1 MPTPDELAT
10 QLRALA
16 DQVAA
21 LDDGAPPNPN
31 PQPGPTEPPA
41 APTNLRV
48 TTLPDGRLQ
57 LDWDG
62 AHHVDA
68 WDVLDTLNSAQPVK
82 ETVTVPRSIRSA
94 MKPGSAARR
103 YVVVA
108 RNKAGESPASD
119 PVDVL
124 ATGGQVPTPDPKP
137 DPKPQPN
144 GKHPSD
150 VLDLRNWTIM
160 LPTGTQGDPDN
171 AYVIGKSIPNTLF
184 VEDGAVV
191 FRTDVVNGVHSPNS
205 KYART
210 EAREMNDA
218 NWTKAAWP
226 SAGPRWIEASLAIDA
241 SHLSTRKRINGIQIH
256 DGGDDVCQV
265 MLHETQGLG
274 LMHNDGKTFE
284 SIDPSYRGERFTCR
298 VEVNANRIQVRY
310 NGRVA
315 VDIPKTGTGWYWK
328 LGCYSQTGGASEFKE
343 PAGSYAQ
350 VKVWSF
356 STGR

>member
-1 MPTPDELAT
+1 MPTPAELAV
-10 QLRALA
+10 QLRTIA

-21 LDDGAPPNPN
+21 LAVGGGED
-31 PQPGPTEPPA
+31 PGPTLQ
-41 APTNLRV
+41 APGKPTGLAV
-48 TTLPDGRLQ
+48 TTLSDGRLQ
-57 LDWDG
+57 LDWD
-62 AHHVDA
+62 AADWVTE
-68 WDVLDTLNSAQPVK
+68 WDVLDLNNPAQPFK

-94 MKPGSAARR
+94 MKKGGTPRR

-108 RNKAGESPASD
+108 RNAAGESPASD
-119 PVDVL
+119 PVDVGE
-124 ATGGQVPTPDPKP
+124 ASD
-137 DPKPQPN
+137 PQP
-144 GKHPSD
+144 GGEHPSD
-150 VLDLRNWTIM
+150 VLDLRNWTVM

-171 AYVIGKSIPNTLF
+171 EYIIGRSIPNTLF

-210 EAREMNDA
+210 EAREMADA
-218 NWTKAAWP
+218 NWTKASWT
-226 SAGPRWIEASLAIDA
+226 SAGPRWIEADLAIDA
-241 SHLSTRKRINGIQIH
+241 SHLSTRKRINGVQIH

-315 VDIPKTGTGWYWK
+315 VDIPETGTGWYWK
-328 LGCYSQTGGASEFKE
+328 VGCYSQTGGASEFRE
-343 PAGSYAQ
+343 PAGSYAE

-356 STGR
+356 TTGR